1 MADFKQG
8 TDAEVKSGA
17 AQYKAGAIFS
27 DQAATPVGGTTRT
40 VDRVIPGTQGS
51 TKRVTETTG
60 GEPIFHRIVIYPTQ
74 DDQGKVNGA
83 DRVVYIIKNGTYQP
97 AAISKDGGKKYLF
110 SDPNYPTMAG
120 VAGADLQKDLNSNES
135 PIRKNLD
142 ANTSQALTKAGVP
155 KDQAKTIVASTQNDA
170 TTSGG
175 QGDGTNP
182 TGLQVLKPGQVKGT
196 GRNKFPQ
203 ELRYP
208 LGLGKGTTQDVVQFT
223 MLEYR
228 PQEFDATQ
236 AGFTARKRDVSGK
249 GIGTVYLPV
258 PAGIRDSNGANWTS
272 ADMNAFQAAIV
283 DLSKESIE
291 KGAEGFKNVAENIAG
306 KIDRA
311 SPELKQAVI
320 QTFTAKAT
328 GVQGILART
337 QGAVIN
343 PNMELLFSGPTLR
356 SFAFTYKLSAR
367 SKDEAKQIIQIIRFF
382 KQGMSPQK
390 SESNIFLKAPHTF
403 QVRYLLRGQ
412 GEHPYIGKMKE
423 CALQNF
429 SVNYTP
435 EGNYATYEDGF
446 MVSYEISM
454 QLQEL
459 EPVFNN
465 DYTELDNDADSQIGF

>member
-1 MADFKQG
+1 MDYKQV
-8 TDAEVKSGA
+8 TSKKNKVKLGA
-17 AQYKAGAIFS
+17 G
-27 DQAATPVGGTTRT
+27 
-40 VDRVIPGTQGS
+40 QGS
-51 TKRVTETTG
+51 TEIYTATRVTQTG
-60 GEPIFHRIVIYPTQ
+60 RKDSNGDPIFTREIIRYPNANSKESEGVVIATGSTEDGASNLSPTANITEQEKRNLNNRINPVSKNQITSVQ
-74 DDQGKVNGA
+74 NELDDSAESKEALSDLGGT
-83 DRVVYIIKNGTYQP
+83 DRNPNPESSGTTP
-97 AAISKDGGKKYLF
+97 LSSLE
-110 SDPNYPTMAG
+110 
-120 VAGADLQKDLNSNES
+120 SNQ
-135 PIRKNLD
+135 I
-142 ANTSQALTKAGVP
+142 
-155 KDQAKTIVASTQNDA
+155 
-170 TTSGG
+170 
-175 QGDGTNP
+175 
-182 TGLQVLKPGQVKGT
+182 KGT
-196 GRNKFPQ
+196 GRKKFPQ

-208 LGLGKGTTQDVVQFT
+208 LGLGKATTQDVVQFT

-228 PQEFDATQ
+228 PQEFDDKQ
-236 AGFTARKRDVSGK
+236 FGFTGRKRDVSGK

-283 DLSKESIE
+283 DLAQETIKE
-291 KGAEGFKNVAENIAG
+291 GAEGGLNQAKEIVG
-306 KIDRA
+306 KIPGA
-311 SPELKQAVI
+311 SDELKNAVI
-320 QTFTAKAT
+320 QTFVAKAT
-328 GVQGILART
+328 GAQGILART

-367 SKDEAKQIIQIIRFF
+367 SKTEAEQIIQIIRFF

-412 GEHPYIGKMKE
+412 VEHSYIGKMKE

-429 SVNYTP
+429 TVNYTP
-435 EGNYATYEDGF
+435 ENNYATYEDGF

-465 DYTELDNDADSQIGF
+465 DYGNLDGSETDKEIGF

>member
-1 MADFKQG
+1 
-8 TDAEVKSGA
+8 
-17 AQYKAGAIFS
+17 
-27 DQAATPVGGTTRT
+27 
-40 VDRVIPGTQGS
+40 
-51 TKRVTETTG
+51 
-60 GEPIFHRIVIYPTQ
+60 
-74 DDQGKVNGA
+74 
-83 DRVVYIIKNGTYQP
+83 
-97 AAISKDGGKKYLF
+97 
-110 SDPNYPTMAG
+110 MAG
-120 VAGADLQKDLNSNES
+120 VAGAGLQKDLNSGKS
-135 PIRKNLD
+135 PIHKNLD
-142 ANTSQALTKAGVP
+142 TNTSQSLTKAGVP
-155 KDQAKTIVASTQNDA
+155 KDQAKTVVASTQNDA

-182 TGLQVLKPGQVKGT
+182 TGLQVLKSGQVKGT

-208 LGLGKGTTQDVVQFT
+208 SGLGKGTTQDVVQFT

-236 AGFTARKRDVSGK
+236 AGFTARERDVSGK

-283 DLSKESIE
+283 DLAQETIKE
-291 KGAEGFKNVAENIAG
+291 GAEGGLNQAKEIVG
-306 KIDRA
+306 KIPGA
-311 SPELKQAVI
+311 SDELKNAVI
-320 QTFTAKAT
+320 QTFVAKAT
-328 GVQGILART
+328 GAQGILART
-337 QGAVIN
+337 QGAIIN

-367 SKDEAKQIIQIIRFF
+367 SYTEAQQIIQIIRFF

-412 GEHPYIGKMKE
+412 VEHPYIGKMKE

-429 SVNYTP
+429 TVNYTP
-435 EGNYATYEDGF
+435 ENNYATYEDGF
-446 MVSYEISM
+446 MVSYEIGM

-459 EPVFNN
+459 EPVYNN
-465 DYTELDNDADSQIGF
+465 DYGNLDGSKTDEEIGF

>member
-17 AQYKAGAIFS
+17 AQYKAGAIVS
-27 DQAATPVGGTTRT
+27 DEASTFVGGKPREDAPGVIVGGTKIYHRT
-40 VDRVIPGTQGS
+40 VV
-51 TKRVTETTG
+51 
-60 GEPIFHRIVIYPTQ
+60 YPTQ

-83 DRVVYIIKNGTYQP
+83 DRVVYIVKDGKYQP
-97 AAISKDGGKKYLF
+97 AAISKDGGKTYQF

-120 VAGADLQKDLNSNES
+120 VAGADLQKDLKSNKS
-135 PIRKNLD
+135 RIHKNLD
-142 ANTSQALTKAGVP
+142 TNTSQSLTKAGIS
-155 KDQAKTIVASTQNDA
+155 KEQAKTVVASTENDA
-170 TTSGG
+170 SQDGES
-175 QGDGTNP
+175 GDGSNP
-182 TGLQVLKPGQVKGT
+182 VGLQEFKPGQVKGT

-208 LGLGKGTTQDVVQFT
+208 LGLGKATTQDVVQFT

-236 AGFTARKRDVSGK
+236 AGFTARERDVSGK

-283 DLSKESIE
+283 DLGQETIKE
-291 KGAEGFKNVAENIAG
+291 GADGGVNQAREIVG
-306 KIDRA
+306 KIPRA
-311 SPELKQAVI
+311 SDELKNAVI
-320 QTFTAKAT
+320 QTFVAKAT

-367 SKDEAKQIIQIIRFF
+367 SYTEAQQIIQIIRFF

-429 SVNYTP
+429 TVNYTP
-435 EGNYATYEDGF
+435 ENNYATYEDGF

-459 EPVFNN
+459 EPVYNN
-465 DYTELDNDADSQIGF
+465 DYGNLDGSEIDNEIGF